1 MTGVS
6 KRPRGDQLH
15 VAMVITEV
23 HIAMH
28 NTTCR
33 ESAMFLFVCDDL
45 IPFRTAR
52 ANQLNIQSQV
62 QLSLT

>member
-1 MTGVS
+1 M
-6 KRPRGDQLH
+6 H